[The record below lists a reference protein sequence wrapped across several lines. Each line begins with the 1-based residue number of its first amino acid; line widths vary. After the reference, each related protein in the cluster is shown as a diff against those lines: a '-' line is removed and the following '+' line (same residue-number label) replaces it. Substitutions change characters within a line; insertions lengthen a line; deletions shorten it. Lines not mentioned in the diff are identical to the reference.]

1 MATKRLTIDKY
12 ATLELNRVAF
22 GINGGIIADLPL
34 DAGFTSTAPAENG
47 MLLGVDYAAGKVS
60 LPTPTSPI
68 IGLHCSPEKEYNPN
82 LAGLK
87 NFCLTAIGTGTHTTR
102 NQTFYPRLGILTV
115 GDRFTSNCISY
126 DTAYAA
132 DDAALK
138 TLIAAAGTT
147 AVYGVPGA
155 DGSIQL
161 KAALA
166 GTEKVALQVVKATT
180 IPNGGYGVKFVVIK
194 A

>member
-1 MATKRLTIDKY
+1 MAIQRLTIDKY

-22 GINGGIIADLPL
+22 GIGGKVIADLPL
-34 DAGFTSTAPAENG
+34 DAGFTALAPAENG
-47 MLLGVDYAAGKVS
+47 MLLGVDYATGKIT
-60 LPTPTSPI
+60 LPTSTSPI
-68 IGLHCSPEKEYNPN
+68 IGLHCSPEKEYDPN
-82 LAGLK
+82 LGGLK
-87 NFCLTAIGTGTHTTR
+87 NFCLTAAGTGSHTTR
-102 NQTFYPRLGILTV
+102 NQAFYPRIGILTI
-115 GDRFTSNCISY
+115 GDRFTGNCISY

-132 DDAALK
+132 DDTALK
-138 TLIAAAGTT
+138 ALVAACATT
-147 AVYGVPGA
+147 PVYGVPGA

-161 KAALA
+161 KATLA